1 MTIYGTNHKPGTPLF
16 PLWRCSRQRRFQY
29 CDGNA
34 FGSAFRGKTS
44 VDQTYRADDRL
55 TYVLSVQNN
64 GNATV
69 TGINLVDDLGTF
81 TSANGT
87 IVTPLTYGDAAALYI
102 NGAYVGP
109 ITGRETLNSV
119 TFTIPS
125 LAPGANAMIVYQ
137 AIVNEYA
144 PLLPDSSIVN
154 TVTLTAP
161 YIGTPITDTNT
172 VTAEDYADITI
183 QKEMSPDPVSDG
195 DRLTYTFTVTNAGN
209 TPATGVVLTDRFNP
223 APSNIAVT
231 VDGQPVPATDYT
243 YENGLLTLP
252 TGGSYEITVPA
263 ATVTENPETGEVTVI
278 PGTLV
283 ITVEGTL

>member
-1 MTIYGTNHKPGTPLF
+1 MAQITNQANLTFRYG
-16 PLWRCSRQRRFQY
+16 SAV
-29 CDGNA
+29 GNA
-34 FGSAFRGKTS
+34 VSNIATATLLDPLSAEKTS
-44 VDQTYRADDRL
+44 VDETYRADDRL

-69 TGINLVDDLGTF
+69 TGINLVDDLGTY
-81 TSANGT
+81 TLANGT
-87 IVTPLTYGDAAALYI
+87 TVTPLTYGDAAALYI

-109 ITGRETLNSV
+109 ISGAETLNSV

-137 AIVNEYA
+137 ALINEYA
-144 PLLPDSSIVN
+144 PLFRGSSIVN
-154 TVTLTAP
+154 TVTVTAP
-161 YIGTPITDTNT
+161 SVGTPITAANT
-172 VTAEDYADITI
+172 VTAEDYADIVI

-195 DRLTYTFTVTNAGN
+195 DLLTYTFTVTNTGN
-209 TPATGVVLTDRFNP
+209 TPATGVVLTDAFNP
-223 APSNIAVT
+223 APSNIIVT

-252 TGGSYEITVPA
+252 TGGSFEMTVPA
-263 ATVTENPETGEVTVI
+263 ATVTEDPETGEVTVV
-278 PGTLV
+278 PGTLR